1 MVGNIYL
8 TDIDGTSA
16 HYHIFIGNKEYW
28 SKGVAKQAS
37 LQILDYAFNK
47 LKLTSVALRVRKANT
62 SALMLYKKLGFVEDK
77 EDDTWISMRVV
88 AE

>member
-1 MVGNIYL
+1 M
-8 TDIDGTSA
+8 
-16 HYHIFIGNKEYW
+16 
-28 SKGVAKQAS
+28 AKQAS

-47 LKLTSVALRVRKANT
+47 LKLTSVALRVRKANI
-62 SALMLYKKLGFVEDK
+62 SALMLYKKLGFVEEK